1 MASVSPLVL
10 LDHRLPFLFP
20 PMRRGSLHSSK
31 PSICSTLFKAF
42 DALLEPSAIS
52 MALKATF
59 SQPNPV
65 PLHFCL
71 TLPLSAIISW
81 SSAVSIALQQT
92 FDSFLVSN
100 AFVFDDL
107 LMCLR
112 PKATTMDSQS
122 VVIGRY
128 RVNKLMRWIS
138 SGAVSLVPFFCTP
151 LPSICILS
159 VTKWR

>member
-1 MASVSPLVL
+1 
-10 LDHRLPFLFP
+10 
-20 PMRRGSLHSSK
+20 MRRGSLHSSK

-59 SQPNPV
+59 GQPNPL

-81 SSAVSIALQQT
+81 SSAVSIAEQQT
-92 FDSFLVSN
+92 FVSLLVSD

-107 LMCLR
+107 LMFLR
-112 PKATTMDSQS
+112 PKMSTVDPQS
-122 VVIGRY
+122 VMIGRY
-128 RVNKLMRWIS
+128 RL
-138 SGAVSLVPFFCTP
+138 
-151 LPSICILS
+151 
-159 VTKWR
+159 